1 MDLKILLQNFVAH
14 CLRRFAWFLVKVILF
29 VIALEVILRFPTPI
43 AKALQNSKQLRTYI
57 TFIVVLVV
65 PKSTMFKLAILICLC
80 WIKVT

>member
-1 MDLKILLQNFVAH
+1 MDLKILLQNYFAH
-14 CLRRFAWFLVKVILF
+14 CLRKFAWFLVKVILF

-57 TFIVVLVV
+57 TFIVILVV
-65 PKSTMFKLAILICLC
+65 PKSTMFKLATLICLC